1 MPYPYSTYYPA
12 AAQPVAGY
20 SNYNPYM
27 YASPVPV
34 SGAQMPAQNEFKYY
48 PVHGEEGVNSF
59 YVAPGQSVLLMD
71 SENQSFYVKSVDQN
85 GMPLPL
91 RVFDFTERVPVQ
103 SNSAGP
109 DIDLSSYAT
118 REDLAEI
125 RDMIKELKASMTTEK
140 GASNARKSA
149 V

>member
-12 AAQPVAGY
+12 AAQPVVGY

-27 YASPVPV
+27 YAAPVPV
-34 SGAQMPAQNEFKYY
+34 SGAQMPTQNEFKCYQI
-48 PVHGEEGVNSF
+48 HGEEEVNSF
-59 YVAPGQSVLLMD
+59 YVAPGQSVLLMYL
-71 SENQSFYVKSVDQN
+71 ENQSLYLKSVDRN

-125 RDMIKELKASMTTEK
+125 REMIKELKASMTTEK